1 MKVGIIG
8 GGGVGQTIAAKLI
21 ANGHDVRLGIRN
33 PTPEELAKDRMMAK
47 PLKDWIKETG
57 GKVVTFAEAAKH
69 GEMVFNVTNGDASI
83 SALTMA
89 GAANL
94 KGKVLID
101 VANPLDFSQGMPP
114 GLLQKYTHFTSLG
127 EEIQKA
133 FPEAR
138 VVKAFNTVS
147 AFAMV
152 DASFVAGDHDLFV
165 AGNDA
170 EAKKAVEQLA
180 RKEFGWKSIVD
191 LGDIVGARATEHL
204 LPLWVRLWMLGSSP
218 KVNIKLVRP

>member
-69 GEMVFNVTNGDASI
+69 GEIIFNVTNGDASI

-204 LPLWVRLWMLGSSP
+204 LPLWVRLWMLGGSP

>member
-69 GEMVFNVTNGDASI
+69 GEIIFNVTNGDASI

-101 VANPLDFSQGMPP
+101 VANPLDFSQGMPL

-204 LPLWVRLWMLGSSP
+204 LPLWVRLWMLGGSP